1 MMRALLMTLLLTGCA
16 ASPAC
21 QKPAEPHLVAQLF
34 LGRAIPDG
42 GVVDGAAFLRF
53 TETEITPRFPD
64 GFTLVDAAGYWRG
77 ADNRTIREPSTLLQV
92 VAADTAATRERL
104 DAIAH
109 AYQTRF
115 RQESVGKVLTTGCAV
130 F

>member
-1 MMRALLMTLLLTGCA
+1 MRALLMTLLLAGCA
-16 ASPAC
+16 TSPAC
-21 QKPAEPHLVAQLF
+21 QKPTEPNLVAQLF

-42 GVVDGAAFLRF
+42 GVVDGAAFQLF

-64 GFTLVDAAGYWRG
+64 GFTLIDAAGYWRG
-77 ADNRTIREPSTLLQV
+77 AANQTIREPSTLLLV

-104 DAIAH
+104 DAIAQ

-115 RQESVGKVLTTGCAV
+115 RQEAVGKVLTTSCAA